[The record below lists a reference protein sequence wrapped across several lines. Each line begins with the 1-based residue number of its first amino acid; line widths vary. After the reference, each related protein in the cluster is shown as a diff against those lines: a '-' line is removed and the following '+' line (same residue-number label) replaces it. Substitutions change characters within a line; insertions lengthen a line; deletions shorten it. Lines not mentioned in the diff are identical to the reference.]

1 MIREWNKHSLQ
12 NTGRGHLI
20 VNACRYLA
28 DYLHLKTWMLFVWV
42 LFVMASCKPKPEEI
56 TISGTINNPTGET
69 VEVFYVK
76 HLVGSE
82 LERVEVP
89 LGADNAFSAS
99 LPLSEARF
107 VYIRIQGRT
116 VMLYLK
122 PGAEIQITIDA
133 ANAQEVP
140 LIEGRGDLESRFLV
154 SYLIEMEKLHSRAVL
169 LNRAGQ
175 MNPAEFSEA
184 AEKGYTDRMA
194 FLENY
199 PDYDNLD
206 NDFVVTMRANI
217 MYEKYNLLLEY
228 PMAFSYFNP
237 EAGTPQL
244 PDDFFGFLEKEG
256 LIDDAFTRSRTYFRF
271 LQLYLNRLLEQEGT
285 AETELHYVERMFNM
299 ADRALAGLSREMILA
314 EMVIMGL
321 DFMELEAAEALHQR
335 FLTNTA
341 DASIREVVQLAYDKV
356 MALAPGQP
364 APQFTLADINGQQVS
379 LSDFA
384 GKVVYLDFWASWCGP
399 CMREVPYAKELKKRM
414 ENETD
419 LVFLYISVDTDE
431 TSWRSTVAHHQIEGI
446 HLNVPGFN
454 HQVPEAYNLKGVP
467 TFFLIGRDGKIINNR
482 PPRPSSPEIDQV
494 LRDALA
500 T

>member
-1 MIREWNKHSLQ
+1 MIREGNTHSLQ
-12 NTGRGHLI
+12 NAGRGHLI
-20 VNACRYLA
+20 AAASRYLA
-28 DYLHLKTWMLFVWV
+28 NYLHLKTWMLFVSV
-42 LFVMASCKPKPEEI
+42 LFVMASCKPKPQEI
-56 TISGTINNPTGET
+56 TISGTINNPTGQT

-76 HLVGSE
+76 HLVGNE

-89 LGADNAFSAS
+89 LGANNAFTAS

-107 VYIRIQGRT
+107 VYIRIPRRT
-116 VMLYLK
+116 LMLYLK
-122 PGAEIQITIDA
+122 PGAEIQLTLDA
-133 ANAQEVP
+133 ANAQEIP
-140 LIEGRGDLESRFLV
+140 LIEGRGVLESRFLV
-154 SYLIEMEKLHSRAVL
+154 SFVMEMEQLHSRAVL

-175 MNPAEFSEA
+175 MSPAEFAEA
-184 AEKGYTDRMA
+184 AQKGYTDRMA
-194 FLENY
+194 FLENH
-199 PDYDNLD
+199 PDLDNLD
-206 NDFVVTMRANI
+206 KDFVVTMRANI
-217 MYEKYNLLLEY
+217 QFEKYNLLLEY

-237 EAGTPQL
+237 AVGAPQL

-256 LIDDAFTRSRTYFRF
+256 LIDDAFTGSRTYFRF
-271 LQLYLNRLLEQEGT
+271 LQLYLNRLLEQQGA
-285 AETELHYVERMFNM
+285 AEAELHYAERMFNM
-299 ADRALAGLSREMILA
+299 ADRSLTGLSREMILA

-321 DFMELEAAEALHQR
+321 DFMEHEAAAALHQR
-335 FLTNTA
+335 FVKIA
-341 DASIREVVQLAYDKV
+341 SDASIIEVVNLAYDKV

-364 APQFTLADINGQQVS
+364 APQFTLTDINGQQVS

-399 CMREVPYAKELKKRM
+399 CMREVPYARELKKRM

-419 LVFLYISVDTDE
+419 LVFLYVSVDTDQ
-431 TSWRSTVAHHQIEGI
+431 TAWRSTVAHHQIEGV